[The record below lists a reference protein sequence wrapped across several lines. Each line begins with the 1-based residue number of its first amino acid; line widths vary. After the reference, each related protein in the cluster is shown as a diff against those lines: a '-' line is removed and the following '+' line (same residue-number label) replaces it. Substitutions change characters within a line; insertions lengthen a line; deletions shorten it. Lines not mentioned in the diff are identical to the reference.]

1 MIVVEIKTLFVFE
14 NKEKFNQ
21 VFNGKRAHMDI
32 MRSKQLRVPVILEHK
47 DDEMIETTTIE
58 YKEPTSDT
66 PR

>member
-14 NKEKFNQ
+14 NKEKFNK
-21 VFNGKRAHMDI
+21 VFNGKRAHTDI
-32 MRSKQLRVPVILEHK
+32 MRSKQLRVPIILEHK